1 MIVILFS
8 RKTPLMLWVRKH
20 TKENTYQHHS
30 DETLIQLY
38 KQTGKEVYVAEL
50 FQRYVDKVYVIAR
63 KYLKDREASKDLVMT
78 VFEKVLKNLHKTE
91 VQTFGNW
98 VHTITRN
105 ECNHYHRSLTNQ
117 AHKLSEWSDLE
128 RNSQNS
134 VENDQLLHLIQEE
147 DNAAAKEAL
156 QNALNTLKDHH
167 RTCIQLFYFD
177 KKSYREIAEITG
189 FTSNEV
195 KSYIQH
201 AKNNLR
207 KKLTK

>member
-1 MIVILFS
+1 
-8 RKTPLMLWVRKH
+8 MLWVRKH
-20 TKENTYQHHS
+20 TRENTYQHHS
-30 DETLIQLY
+30 DEALIQLY
-38 KQTGKEVYVAEL
+38 RETGKEVYVAEL
-50 FQRYVDKVYVIAR
+50 FQRYVDKVYIVAR
-63 KYLKDREASKDLVMT
+63 KYLKDRETSKDLVMT

-105 ECNHYHRSLTNQ
+105 ECNQYHRSLNNQ
-117 AHKLSEWSDLE
+117 ANKLSEWSDLE

-147 DNAAAKEAL
+147 DNAAAKKAL
-156 QNALNTLKDHH
+156 QNALNTLKEHH

-189 FTSNEV
+189 YTPNEV

-207 KKLTK
+207 KKLTR

>member
-1 MIVILFS
+1 MLFS
-8 RKTPLMLWVRKH
+8 RKSKDYSQL
-20 TKENTYQHHS
+20 S
-30 DETLIQLY
+30 DEELIALY
-38 KQTGKEVYVAEL
+38 QDDREEACIGVLYERHYDKIYV
-50 FQRYVDKVYVIAR
+50 VAR
-63 KYLKDREASKDLVMT
+63 NMLKDREAAKDVVMT
-78 VFEKVLKNLHKTE
+78 VFEKVLKNLHKTD

-105 ECNHYHRSLTNQ
+105 ECNHYHRTLTNQ
-117 AHKLSEWSDLE
+117 ANKLSEWSDLE

-147 DNAAAKEAL
+147 DDAATKKAL
-156 QNALNTLKDHH
+156 QNALTTLKDHH

-189 FTSNEV
+189 YTPNEV

-207 KKLTK
+207 KKLTR

>member
-1 MIVILFS
+1 
-8 RKTPLMLWVRKH
+8 MLWVKKH
-20 TKENTYQHHS
+20 TKENAYLHHS
-30 DETLIQLY
+30 DESLIQLY
-38 KQTGKEVYVAEL
+38 KQTGKEIYVAEL

-63 KYLKDREASKDLVMT
+63 KYMKDRETSKDLVMV

-105 ECNHYHRSLTNQ
+105 ECTHYHRKANNQ
-117 AHKLSEWSDLE
+117 AKKLSEWSDVE
-128 RNSQNS
+128 RNLQNS
-134 VENDQLLHLIQEE
+134 VENDQLMRLIEAE
-147 DNAAAKEAL
+147 DDAAAKKSLEKAM
-156 QNALNTLKDHH
+156 NTLKDHH
-167 RTCIQLFYFD
+167 RICIQLFYFD
-177 KKSYREIAEITG
+177 KKSYKEVSEITG
-189 FTSNEV
+189 FTPNEV

>member
-1 MIVILFS
+1 
-8 RKTPLMLWVRKH
+8 
-20 TKENTYQHHS
+20 
-30 DETLIQLY
+30 
-38 KQTGKEVYVAEL
+38 VAEL
-50 FQRYVDKVYVIAR
+50 FQRYVDKVYIIAR
-63 KYLKDREASKDLVMT
+63 KYLKDRETSKDLVMV

-105 ECNHYHRSLTNQ
+105 ECTHYHRTTNNRAQ
-117 AHKLSEWSDLE
+117 KLSEWSDVE

-134 VENDQLLHLIQEE
+134 VENDQLMRLIEAE
-147 DNAAAKEAL
+147 DGEAAKEAL
-156 QNALNTLKDHH
+156 DNAMNALKDHH
-167 RTCIQLFYFD
+167 RTCIQLFYFE
-177 KKSYREIAEITG
+177 KKSYKEISEITG
-189 FTSNEV
+189 FTPNEV